1 MRGKRTRKR
10 IFLGPEGFSE
20 RSYGRYL
27 QQIADNH
34 NLPIHI
40 DCNNVTGGGD
50 PLKVVEE
57 SIRLMKRNSRNHGDY
72 LVKAIM
78 LDSDKLGRSIDRD
91 NKIGPLAAEHNVK
104 LVYSKPNFEVFLLRH
119 FPGYENKSPP
129 AEASLS
135 ELVKVWPEYRKGI
148 DARSIYRQLGEDGFM
163 RACTVEGTLRDFLIS
178 IGFDRIFPDLRT

>member
-1 MRGKRTRKR
+1 MHGRKRRKR
-10 IFLGPEGFSE
+10 IFLGTEGFSE

-27 QQIADNH
+27 QQIADYH

-78 LDSDKLGRSIDRD
+78 LDSDKLGRSNDRD
-91 NKIGPLAAEHNVK
+91 NRIRPLIAEDNVK
-104 LVYSKPNFEVFLLRH
+104 LVYSEPNFEAFLLRH
-119 FPGYENKSPP
+119 FPGCGNKRPP
-129 AEASLS
+129 ADASLP
-135 ELVKVWPEYRKGI
+135 ELAKIWPEYFKGL
-148 DARSIYRQLGEDGFM
+148 DARSIYKQLGEDGLM
-163 RACTVEGTLRDFLIS
+163 RACTVEDSLRDFLLS
-178 IGFDRIFPDLRT
+178 MGFGRIFPELRK